1 MRNAQLTRRSFLGG
15 VAASAATA
23 ILAACGGSTATD
35 TPAAKPTTGAAS
47 TTGAAPTTSA
57 AATTAPAAATKPA
70 GSAAAAA
77 TKPAASVATGATTA
91 PASSAAASGTTAP
104 SGSAVASGAIKPIA
118 LPAAGAFKGQTNTTL
133 ARQEYFKGTEQ
144 AYDQEL
150 MKFAQLTGAT
160 IDNSHQNVDTGDT
173 VTKQD
178 AAVKSGN
185 APVLFYGAGYAP
197 QWAQFG
203 DLLDVTDV
211 VNQLQDAYGPVED
224 AYKFELLIDNKWYG
238 IPYST
243 QANGLFVRKDWFAE
257 KGIKPE
263 EMKTFENMR
272 DIALQISD
280 PSKNRYGWG
289 MTTNRSGDGNY
300 QVESI
305 LWAYGGAINSND
317 GQKVTFNSPETVA
330 AIQFLADI
338 HTNPK
343 YKNMLPPGVEGWT
356 DPSNNEA
363 WLAGTLGIT
372 QNGYT
377 LYAQSKAQSN
387 PVYEKTA
394 VLAGVTGPGTDQII
408 ATPGFFYFTLFKN
421 GKNPEI
427 AKEMAKYLVAPSSF
441 INISKP
447 SNGLNMPAYKKVWDA
462 DPFYTSGDPSFPAL
476 RQVIEAKLPIKS
488 KTGFGFPQAVS
499 PGYSAVKSQYILSDM
514 MGDIIQKGTK
524 VPDAVKAAH
533 DRMVGIFNQ
542 LGLKQ

>member
-1 MRNAQLTRRSFLGG
+1 MQNAHMTRRGFLGG
-15 VAASAATA
+15 VAASAAAA

-35 TPAAKPTTGAAS
+35 TPAAKAA
-47 TTGAAPTTSA
+47 TGAAPTAGAAPTTAAGA
-57 AATTAPAAATKPA
+57 AATAPT

-91 PASSAAASGTTAP
+91 PSGTAAGASTPAASGSTTA
-104 SGSAVASGAIKPIA
+104 ASGAIKPIPP
-118 LPAAGAFKGQTNTTL
+118 PASGAFKGQTISTL

-144 AYDQEL
+144 AYDQAVAA
-150 MKFAQLTGAT
+150 FSQLTGAT
-160 IDNSHQNVDTGDT
+160 IDNTHQNVDTGDT

-197 QWAQFG
+197 QWYQFG

-224 AYKFELLIDNKWYG
+224 SFKTELFVDGKWIG

-243 QANGLFVRKDWFAE
+243 QANGLFVRKDWLAE
-257 KGIKPE
+257 KGIKTE
-263 EMKTFENMR
+263 DLKTFENMR

-280 PSKNRYGWG
+280 PGKGRYGWG

-317 GQKVTFNSPETVA
+317 GLKVTFNSPETVA
-330 AIQFLADI
+330 AISFLADI
-338 HTNPK
+338 HLNPK

-377 LYAQSKAQSN
+377 LYAQSKAQNN
-387 PVYEKTA
+387 PVYDKTA
-394 VLAGVTGPGTDQII
+394 VLPGVIGPGTDQII
-408 ATPGFFYFTLFKN
+408 AVPGSFYFTLFKN

-427 AKEMAKYLVAPSSF
+427 AKEMVKYLIAPQSF
-441 INISKP
+441 LTVSKP

-462 DPFYTSGDPSFPAL
+462 DPFYTSGDPSFAAL
-476 RQVIEAKLPIKS
+476 RQLIEAKLPIKS
-488 KTGFGFPQAVS
+488 KTGFAFPQPIT
-499 PGYSAVKSQYILSDM
+499 PGYSAVKSQYVLSDM

-533 DRMVGIFNQ
+533 ERMVQLFNQ

>member
-1 MRNAQLTRRSFLGG
+1 MASHTLRDATLTRRGFLGG
-15 VAASAATA
+15 IAASAAAA

-35 TPAAKPTTGAAS
+35 TPKPAAA
-47 TTGAAPTTSA
+47 TGAAPTTGA
-57 AATTAPAAATKPA
+57 AATTAPAAGAATTAPT
-70 GSAAAAA
+70 AAAAA
-77 TKPAASVATGATTA
+77 TKPAGSVVAGA
-91 PASSAAASGTTAP
+91 TTAP
-104 SGSAVASGAIKPIA
+104 SGSAAAGTTTTAASSGPIKPIA
-118 LPAAGAFKGQTNTTL
+118 PPAAGAFKGQTISTL

-144 AYDQEL
+144 AYDQL
-150 MKFAQLTGAT
+150 LADFSKLTGAT
-160 IDNSHQNVDTGDT
+160 IDNTHQNVDTGDT

-185 APVLFYGAGYAP
+185 APVLFYGAGYAS
-197 QWAQFG
+197 QWNQLG
-203 DLLDVTDV
+203 DLLEVTDV

-224 AYKFELLIDNKWYG
+224 AFKTELVVDNKWYG

-243 QANGLFVRKDWFAE
+243 QVTGLFARKDWLAE

-263 EMKTFENMR
+263 EIKTFENMR
-272 DIALQISD
+272 DIALALSD
-280 PSKNRYGWG
+280 PAKNRYGWG
-289 MTTNRSGDGNY
+289 MTTNRSGDGNFN
-300 QVESI
+300 VESI
-305 LWAYGGAINSND
+305 LWAYGGAINDND
-317 GQKVTFNSPETVA
+317 GLKVTFNSPETVA

-338 HTNPK
+338 HLNPK

-377 LYAQSKAQSN
+377 LYAQSKAQNN
-387 PVYEKTA
+387 PVYDKTV
-394 VLAGVTGPGTDQII
+394 VLPGVIGPGTDQII
-408 ATPGFFYFTLFKN
+408 TVPGYFYFTLFKN

-427 AKEMAKYLVAPSSF
+427 AKEMVKYLTAPGSF

-447 SNGLNMPAYKKVWDA
+447 SNGLNMPAFKKVWDA

-476 RQVIEAKLPIKS
+476 RQLIEAKLPIKS
-488 KTGFGFPQAVS
+488 KTGFAFPQPVT

-533 DRMVGIFNQ
+533 DRMVQLFNQ

>member
-1 MRNAQLTRRSFLGG
+1 MASHTLQDSNLTRRGFLGG
-15 VAASAATA
+15 IAASAATA

-35 TPAAKPTTGAAS
+35 TPKPAA
-47 TTGAAPTTSA
+47 TTGAAPTTASA
-57 AATTAPAAATKPA
+57 AATAAPAVATKPA
-70 GSAAAAA
+70 GSAAAA
-77 TKPAASVATGATTA
+77 
-91 PASSAAASGTTAP
+91 GTTAP
-104 SGSAVASGAIKPIA
+104 SGSAAAGGTTTAASTGSVNAIAP
-118 LPAAGAFKGQTNTTL
+118 PASGAFKGQTISAL

-144 AYDQEL
+144 VIDQAVADFG
-150 MKFAQLTGAT
+150 KLTGAT
-160 IDNSHQNVDTGDT
+160 IDYNHQNVDTGET

-197 QWAQFG
+197 QWYQFG

-211 VNQLQDAYGPVED
+211 VNQLQDAYGPAED
-224 AYKFELLIDNKWYG
+224 AFKTELVIDNKWYG

-243 QANGLFVRKDWFAE
+243 QVTGTFARKDWLAE

-263 EMKTFENMR
+263 EIKTFENMR
-272 DIALQISD
+272 DIALAITD
-280 PSKNRYGWG
+280 PAKNRYGWG
-289 MTTNRSGDGNY
+289 MTTNRSGDGNF

-317 GQKVTFNSPETVA
+317 GQKVTFNSPETIA
-330 AIQFLADI
+330 AITFLADI

-387 PVYEKTA
+387 PVYDKTV

-408 ATPGFFYFTLFKN
+408 TVPGYFYFTLFKN
-421 GKNPEI
+421 GKNPEV
-427 AKEMAKYLVAPSSF
+427 AKEMVKYLIAPSSF
-441 INISKP
+441 TNVSKP

-462 DPFYTSGDPSFPAL
+462 DPFYTNGDPSFPAL
-476 RQVIEAKLPIKS
+476 RQLIEAKLPIKS
-488 KTGFGFPQAVS
+488 KTGFAFPQIIS
-499 PGYSAVKSQYILSDM
+499 PGYSAVKSQYVLSDM

-533 DRMVGIFNQ
+533 DRMVQLFEQ
-542 LGLKQ
+542 LGIKQ

>member
-1 MRNAQLTRRSFLGG
+1 MQNAHMTRRGFLGG
-15 VAASAATA
+15 VAASAAAA

-35 TPAAKPTTGAAS
+35 TPAAKAATAAAPTA
-47 TTGAAPTTSA
+47 GAAPTTAAGA
-57 AATTAPAAATKPA
+57 AATAPT
-70 GSAAAAA
+70 GSAAAVA

-91 PASSAAASGTTAP
+91 PSGTAAVASTPAASGSTTA
-104 SGSAVASGAIKPIA
+104 ASGAIKPIPP
-118 LPAAGAFKGQTNTTL
+118 PASGAFKGQTISTL

-144 AYDQEL
+144 AYDQAVAA
-150 MKFAQLTGAT
+150 FSQLTGAT
-160 IDNSHQNVDTGDT
+160 IDNTHQNVDTGDT
-173 VTKQD
+173 VIKQD

-197 QWAQFG
+197 QWYQFG

-211 VNQLQDAYGPVED
+211 VNQLQEAYGPVED
-224 AYKFELLIDNKWYG
+224 AYTTALVVDGKWIG

-272 DIALQISD
+272 DIALAITD
-280 PSKNRYGWG
+280 PAKNRYGWG

-305 LWAYGGAINSND
+305 LWAHGGAINSND

-377 LYAQSKAQSN
+377 LYAQSKAQNN
-387 PVYEKTA
+387 PVYDKTA
-394 VLAGVTGPGTDQII
+394 VLPGVIGPGTDQII
-408 ATPGFFYFTLFKN
+408 AVPGYFYFTLFKN

-427 AKEMAKYLVAPSSF
+427 AKELAKYLIAPSSF
-441 INISKP
+441 LTVSKP
-447 SNGLNMPAYKKVWDA
+447 SNGLNMPAYKKIWDA
-462 DPFYTSGDPSFPAL
+462 DPFYTSGDPSFAAL
-476 RQVIEAKLPIKS
+476 RQLIEAKLPIKS
-488 KTGFGFPQAVS
+488 KTGFAFPQPIT
-499 PGYSAVKSQYILSDM
+499 PGYSAVISQYVLSDM
-514 MGDIIQKGTK
+514 MGDIIQKGAK
-524 VPDAVKAAH
+524 VPEAVKAAH
-533 DRMVGIFNQ
+533 ERMVGIFNQ

>member
-1 MRNAQLTRRSFLGG
+1 MRNPHVTRRSFLGG

-35 TPAAKPTTGAAS
+35 TPAVKPTTGA
-47 TTGAAPTTSA
+47 TGAAPTTA
-57 AATTAPAAATKPA
+57 AAVATKPA
-70 GSAAAAA
+70 GSAAAA
-77 TKPAASVATGATTA
+77 
-91 PASSAAASGTTAP
+91 GTTAP
-104 SGSAVASGAIKPIA
+104 SGSAAAGGTTTAASSGAIKPLA
-118 LPAAGAFKGQTNTTL
+118 PPAAGAFKGQTISTL
-133 ARQEYFKGTEQ
+133 ARQEYFKGTEL
-144 AYDQEL
+144 AYDQL
-150 MKFAQLTGAT
+150 LADFAKLTGAT
-160 IDNSHQNVDTGDT
+160 IDNTHQNVDTGDT

-197 QWAQFG
+197 QWYQFG

-211 VNQLQDAYGPVED
+211 VNQLQEAYGPVED
-224 AYKFELLIDNKWYG
+224 AYTTALVVDGKWIG

-243 QANGLFVRKDWFAE
+243 QANGLFVRKDWLAE

-263 EMKTFENMR
+263 EIKTFENMR

-280 PSKNRYGWG
+280 SGKGRYGWG

-305 LWAYGGAINSND
+305 LWAYGGAINDND
-317 GQKVTFNSPETVA
+317 GLKVTFNSPETVA

-338 HTNPK
+338 HLNPK

-377 LYAQSKAQSN
+377 LYAQSKAQNN
-387 PVYEKTA
+387 PVYDKTA
-394 VLAGVTGPGTDQII
+394 VLPGVIGPGTDQII
-408 ATPGFFYFTLFKN
+408 AVPGYFYFTLFKN

-427 AKEMAKYLVAPSSF
+427 AKELAKYLIAPSSF
-441 INISKP
+441 LTVSKP
-447 SNGLNMPAYKKVWDA
+447 SNGLNMPAYKKIWDA
-462 DPFYTSGDPSFPAL
+462 DPFYTSGDPSFAAL
-476 RQVIEAKLPIKS
+476 RQLIEAKLPIKS
-488 KTGFGFPQAVS
+488 KTGFAFPQPIT
-499 PGYSAVKSQYILSDM
+499 PGYSAVKSQYVLSDM
-514 MGDIIQKGTK
+514 MGDIIQKGAK
-524 VPDAVKAAH
+524 VPEAVKAAH
-533 DRMVGIFNQ
+533 ERMVGIFNQ